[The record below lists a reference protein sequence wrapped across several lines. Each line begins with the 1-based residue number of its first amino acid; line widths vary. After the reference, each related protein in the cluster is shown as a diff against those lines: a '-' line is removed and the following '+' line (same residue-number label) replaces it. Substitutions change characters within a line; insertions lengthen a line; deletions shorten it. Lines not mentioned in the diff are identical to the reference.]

1 MTMVELPAVYIDDVQ
16 MLEPGGLALLNRDP
30 DDGQVRVPEDLNIVV
45 DIADLTG
52 IGIDTSATQVF
63 VAGILAFDGG
73 VFQPGFAGSTSSP
86 DSDTL
91 RIDINPASDFASEQ
105 AVTVRVV
112 SETTGGANTIDETY
126 SFTIIDLIPPAFAS
140 AVPQSLR
147 VVRFT
152 FDDPVKQ
159 TDPNDLLDAL
169 NHDAYLFTPL
179 TFPAVT
185 PVGVSVVSVDERTVD
200 VTVSI
205 DLSPGQTYQVRA
217 PNFTDPTAQPPP
229 PIFIPPEEGGG

>member
-147 VVRFT
+147 VVRLT

-159 TDPNDLLDAL
+159 VDPTVADDAL
-169 NHDAYLFTPL
+169 NPSNYFFRPL

-185 PVGVSVVSVDERTVD
+185 PVGVSVASVDAQTVD
-200 VTVSI
+200 VTVDI
-205 DLSPGQTYQVRA
+205 DFSPGQTYSVQA
-217 PNFTDPTAQPPP
+217 PNFTDPTASPPP
-229 PIFIPPEEGGG
+229 GLTIPDLGGG